1 MCLKPGFVDTWISQG
16 ESFADNVKFCCERR
30 QIAEA

>member
-1 MCLKPGFVDTWISQG
+1 MCLKIGFVDTWMSQG
-16 ESFADNVKFCCERR
+16 ESFADNVKACCERR